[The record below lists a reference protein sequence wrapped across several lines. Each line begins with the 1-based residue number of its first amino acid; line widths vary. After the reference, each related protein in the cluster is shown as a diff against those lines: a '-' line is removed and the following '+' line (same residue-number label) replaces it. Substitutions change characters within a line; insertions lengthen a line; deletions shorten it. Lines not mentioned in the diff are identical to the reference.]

1 MKSLIKAV
9 ALAVVIAAPIASF
22 AQSNQPLTRA
32 QVRAELVQLEKAGY
46 NPFHASDVTYPADV
60 QAAEAR
66 IAAQKGESSAA
77 TDVGGVGGDLSA
89 SGHSVA
95 SSGTKSIYFGR

>member
-9 ALAVVIAAPIASF
+9 ALAVVITAPLASF

-46 NPFHASDVTYPADV
+46 NPFHASDVTYPAEI
-60 QAAEAR
+60 QAAQAR
-66 IAAQKGESSAA
+66 AGAQRGDLSAA
-77 TDVGGVGGDLSA
+77 TDVGGVDADSSA
-89 SGHSVA
+89 SGHSVTP
-95 SSGTKSIYFGR
+95 SGAKSIYFGH